1 MKSGLAP
8 TTTMSSTTMPTRS
21 SPIVSCL
28 SIACAIATFVP
39 TPSVLVA
46 SRGLRVRAERGG
58 VEQPGEA
65 ADAAE
70 DLGAVGAA
78 HRGLHQL
85 DREVAG
91 GRVDPGFGIGVHG
104 GVAGGRGH
112 ASSLPAARACADAGP
127 ELPARRG
134 LGPRE
139 IGTSASERRRLR
151 SRMAAWAARGLRSG

>member
-1 MKSGLAP
+1 MKSGFAP

-46 SRGLRVRAERGG
+46 SSGLRVRAQRGG

-70 DLGAVGAA
+70 DLGAVRAA
-78 HRGLHQL
+78 HRGLHEL

-91 GRVDPGFGIGVHG
+91 SRVDAGCGVGIHG
-104 GVAGGRGH
+104 GLREEGGERPPLQPTGGPRADVA
-112 ASSLPAARACADAGP
+112 PAAPVGRSAMRVEAG
-127 ELPARRG
+127 
-134 LGPRE
+134 
-139 IGTSASERRRLR
+139 